1 MFKVGAKAVTTPER
15 PPQQPSGD
23 SETPPDPGCS
33 GSLKMKFKKFK
44 DKKSKKRKH
53 HRENDNSPPNSQR
66 TEEHRKEPEKKKR
79 RISKPKNKALD
90 SIPRQNEVERSKT
103 NERQSSGTLD
113 NVLDSVKGQEEP
125 SRKQLENDNSGNESQ
140 RNADAFQAS
149 ARPMV
154 NIHDMDLGND
164 TIKKEP
170 IGNLQLFNS
179 FHDSFVH

>member
-33 GSLKMKFKKFK
+33 GSLKMKFKRFK
-44 DKKSKKRKH
+44 DKKSKKRKR

-90 SIPRQNEVERSKT
+90 CGIPHALIKSQ
-103 NERQSSGTLD
+103 TLLLNPVRID
-113 NVLDSVKGQEEP
+113 HIEHQHYLRNSDALSVWVWVAH
-125 SRKQLENDNSGNESQ
+125 
-140 RNADAFQAS
+140 NA
-149 ARPMV
+149 
-154 NIHDMDLGND
+154 
-164 TIKKEP
+164 
-170 IGNLQLFNS
+170 
-179 FHDSFVH
+179 

>member
-1 MFKVGAKAVTTPER
+1 MRRVYK
-15 PPQQPSGD
+15 
-23 SETPPDPGCS
+23 
-33 GSLKMKFKKFK
+33 
-44 DKKSKKRKH
+44 
-53 HRENDNSPPNSQR
+53 NSQR

-125 SRKQLENDNSGNESQ
+125 SRKQLENDISGNESQ

-149 ARPMV
+149 AKPID

-170 IGNLQLFNS
+170 IGNVQLFNS
-179 FHDSFVH
+179 LHYSFFALDGVLLFYTFQLRILAVCLHSNVNFSTLFTYLL